1 MPLFFISET
10 STEWY
15 VSCVATAER
24 WGLCQNPPKDY
35 LMSWC
40 HAISIAVTSPEQCYA
55 IASLFGQTNA
65 TRSSETFRNPMQ
77 EYASTEH

>member
-1 MPLFFISET
+1 
-10 STEWY
+10 
-15 VSCVATAER
+15 
-24 WGLCQNPPKDY
+24 
-35 LMSWC
+35 
-40 HAISIAVTSPEQCYA
+40 VTSPEQCYA